1 MNALHYFRITP
12 LRQPVVRG
20 PYRISRNPQ
29 WLGLFLVLLGSAI
42 ATGIWLYI
50 GMVIIVGF
58 IYHIQILDEEAACIE
73 KYGDSYREYIKRI
86 PRYFLFL

>member
-1 MNALHYFRITP
+1 
-12 LRQPVVRG
+12 
-20 PYRISRNPQ
+20 
-29 WLGLFLVLLGSAI
+29 LGSAI
-42 ATGIWLYI
+42 ATRIWLYI

-58 IYHIQILDEEAACIE
+58 IYHIQILDEETACIE